1 MVSVP
6 ARCYRAGQVI
16 KNHQLGN
23 ADICELSNA
32 LLFEQRHKLW
42 NDTCSGCHVACK
54 IPYMSREPQLG
65 PCAGELRH
73 DNTGGWLANMML
85 PGYDMQAYLTPFVDD
100 LGICSEDVSGL
111 IAWVMECYD
120 RGLIT
125 KEDLGGIDM
134 SWGNHS
140 AVIRPFGEKKFVFC
154 SRNI

>member
-1 MVSVP
+1 
-6 ARCYRAGQVI
+6 
-16 KNHQLGN
+16 
-23 ADICELSNA
+23 
-32 LLFEQRHKLW
+32 
-42 NDTCSGCHVACK
+42 
-54 IPYMSREPQLG
+54 
-65 PCAGELRH
+65 
-73 DNTGGWLANMML
+73 MML
-85 PGYDMQAYLTPFVDD
+85 PGYDRQAYLTPFVDD
-100 LGICSEDVSGL
+100 LGIDSEDVSGL